1 MFRWSDLGP
10 RRAARDGVDR
20 ESPASEVKR
29 RMRGKQRLSIGMRKE
44 NETQGSET
52 WFLRAMKR
60 NATWVTGL
68 GREWVTNMQY
78 DGQARGQSQQMQFNI
93 VKTLWQRKWLFALI
107 AGFIV
112 ILLLVIALLLEKRY
126 TAEVQILVES
136 REQVLSDI
144 QDVLTNLGT
153 TNEELNS
160 QAEIIKSD
168 SLTRKVMSQ
177 LGLYEDPE
185 FNQLLQEPSFFSQAI
200 STIKQLI
207 VSMFSSSSGPLTEEQ
222 VRRAAELVFQDQ
234 LEVAIIKDTHIISIQ
249 FTSDDPQKT
258 ARITDKIA
266 NEYVNAQLDARYE
279 TARRAT
285 EWLGAKIKE
294 LQDRVAVSE
303 QKVEE
308 YRNAANLLEG
318 REGRLITQQVTD
330 VNTQLV
336 QATAQRAEADVH
348 LQQAR
353 QALQSGNL
361 GTVAEALASPIVQQ
375 LLIQETDIERRVAEL
390 SESLGPRHPEMIAAK
405 AQIQDLRN
413 RINVE
418 VNKILK
424 RLENDAAVARAREVS
439 LSSSAAKLEAR
450 VAESNRAAIPL
461 NALERRAEA
470 DRVLLKS
477 FMDRSEEI
485 AAQADK
491 DSQAPDVRI
500 VGQASVPI
508 QPSFP
513 QMPLIGAIA
522 IVLGGMIAALIVLVT
537 DRAGSVF
544 RSSEEVK
551 AETGLMVL
559 GLLPF
564 VRKARNATQLAD
576 ERFSLYGEAV
586 RSVDI
591 GLQSYAPHDPRQVI
605 VITSSLPNEGK
616 TTLALSLATA
626 RARSGQDVLLIEAD
640 YRKPTIHS
648 LVGGP
653 KRPGLID
660 VLNGRNSLSEAAHST
675 REPRL
680 YVVPAGGVLMD
691 PLSPKKLHFLR
702 EQLDAYAA
710 NYQTVVVDTSP
721 IMVTAEALA
730 LASLADLMV
739 LAIRWGKTRRDV
751 VSHVL
756 DRLSAHGIKSVVS
769 VVTMV
774 DSKKHAGLGYGDSSY
789 YGRDVRKYYTGYAA
803 NASSDMSRA

>member
-1 MFRWSDLGP
+1 MKQDA
-10 RRAARDGVDR
+10 RRA
-20 ESPASEVKR
+20 
-29 RMRGKQRLSIGMRKE
+29 
-44 NETQGSET
+44 
-52 WFLRAMKR
+52 
-60 NATWVTGL
+60 TGFA
-68 GREWVTNMQY
+68 REWVMNM
-78 DGQARGQSQQMQFNI
+78 GHNAQARAQGQEMHVNI
-93 VKTLWQRKWLFALI
+93 LKSLWQRRWLFVLI
-107 AGFIV
+107 AGLIV
-112 ILLLVIALLLEKRY
+112 VLIVVIALLLEKRY
-126 TAEVQILVES
+126 TAETQVLVES

-144 QDVLTNLGT
+144 QDILSNLGT
-153 TNEELNS
+153 TNEVLNS
-160 QAEIIKSD
+160 EAEIIASD
-168 SLTRKVMSQ
+168 NLTRKVMSK

-185 FNQLLQEPSFFSQAI
+185 FNEFLQEPDLFAEAI
-200 STIKQLI
+200 AEIKELI
-207 VSMFSSSSGPLTEEQ
+207 VNIFSLSSEPMTEEQ
-222 VRRAAELVFQDQ
+222 KRRAAELVFQDQ
-234 LEVAIIKDTHIISIQ
+234 LESAIIKDTHIISIQ
-249 FTSDDPQKT
+249 FTSNDPAKS
-258 ARITDKIA
+258 ARITDAIA
-266 NEYVNAQLDARYE
+266 GEYMNSQLDARYE

-285 EWLGAKIKE
+285 EWLGGKIKE

-303 QKVEE
+303 RAVED
-308 YRNAANLLEG
+308 YRNAAKLLEG

-330 VNTQLV
+330 VNTQLM
-336 QATAQRAEADVH
+336 QATAQRAEAEVH

-353 QALQSGNL
+353 QALQSDNL
-361 GTVAEALASPIVQQ
+361 GTVAEALASPVIQQ
-375 LLIQETDIERRVAEL
+375 LLIQETEIERRVAEL

-424 RLENDAAVARAREVS
+424 RLENDASVARAREAS
-439 LSSSAAKLEAR
+439 LRSSAAKLEMR

-477 FMDRSEEI
+477 FMDRVEEI

-491 DSQAPDVRI
+491 DVQAPDVRI
-500 VGQASVPI
+500 VGQASIPLK
-508 QPSFP
+508 PSFP
-513 QMPLIGAIA
+513 QMPLVGAIA
-522 IVLGGMIAALIVLVT
+522 IVFGGMIAALTVLVT
-537 DRAGSVF
+537 DRAGRVF

-559 GLLPF
+559 GLLPL
-564 VRKARNATQLAD
+564 VRKARNAKQLAE

-591 GLQSYAPHDPRQVI
+591 GLQSYSPHKPRQMI

-626 RARSGQDVLLIEAD
+626 RARSGQDVVLIEAD
-640 YRKPTIHS
+640 YRKPTIHN

-660 VLNGRNSLSEAAHST
+660 VLNGRSTLSEAAHST
-675 REPRL
+675 KEPRL
-680 YVVPAGGVLMD
+680 HVLPAGGVLMD
-691 PLSPKKLHFLR
+691 PLSPKKLDLLR

-710 NYQTVVVDTSP
+710 NYQTVIVDTSP
-721 IMVTAEALA
+721 IMVTAEALL
-730 LASLADLMV
+730 LASLADVMV
-739 LAIRWGKTRRDV
+739 LAIRWAKTRRDV

-774 DSKKHAGLGYGDSSY
+774 DSKKHASLGYGDSSY
-789 YGRDVRKYYTGYAA
+789 YGRDVRKYYTGYAT
-803 NASSDMSRA
+803 NASSDMSGA